1 MHIPSSM
8 MEGAVCPVTAALA
21 TAGIA
26 AAVVAALRSEEKPS
40 PARFAAVSAMIFA
53 GQMLNFPV
61 QDGTSGHL
69 MGGVLAALLLG
80 TPFGVLAMTL
90 VVVVQAVLFADGGLN
105 VLGANV
111 LNMAVIGAGLAGS
124 LAVALRSRFAGWQ
137 RMAGTAA
144 TAWLSVVLASLACS
158 IELAASGA
166 VALSQVVP
174 AMLGTHALIGLG
186 EAAMTVALLALVAE
200 RERSAYDFRAILL
213 PFGLAL
219 FAAVVLS
226 QFASSFPDGLE
237 WVATE
242 LSFLTDSAGA
252 TFAPLADYR
261 MPGVSDNAASTGLAG
276 LAGVVAIALAAA
288 FSSRLWHR
296 PAVAAR

>member
-8 MEGAVCPVTAALA
+8 MEGAVCPVTVALA

-26 AAVVAALRSEEKPS
+26 AAVVAARRSEEKPS
-40 PARFAAVSAMIFA
+40 PARFAAVSALIFA

-80 TPFGVLAMTL
+80 LPFGVLAMAL
-90 VVVVQAVLFADGGLN
+90 VVAVQAALFADGGLN

-124 LAVALRSRFAGWQ
+124 LAVAIRRRFTGWQ
-137 RMAGTAA
+137 RFAGTAA
-144 TAWLSVVLASLACS
+144 VAWLSVVLAALACA
-158 IELAASGA
+158 IELAASGTI
-166 VALSQVVP
+166 ALAQVVP
-174 AMLGTHALIGLG
+174 AMLGTHALIGIG
-186 EAAMTVALLALVAE
+186 EAAITVALLAVVAE

-226 QFASSFPDGLE
+226 RFASPFPDGLE

-242 LSFLTDSAGA
+242 LSFLSESTGA
-252 TFAPLADYR
+252 VFAPFADYR
-261 MPGVSDNAASTGLAG
+261 MPGVSHNAASTGLAG
-276 LAGVVAIALAAA
+276 LAGVMAIALAAA
-288 FSSRLWHR
+288 LSSRLWHR
-296 PAVAAR
+296 PAVAGR